1 MKFRNA
7 RFSTRWLPEFDIH
20 VRNLREVVQQ
30 HVPDGLEHLR
40 APALQYLLD
49 GIAMLAV
56 DKPLA
61 IAQPDLKMRRAI
73 RVVLH
78 NRTGNE

>member
-1 MKFRNA
+1 
-7 RFSTRWLPEFDIH
+7 
-20 VRNLREVVQQ
+20 
-30 HVPDGLEHLR
+30 
-40 APALQYLLD
+40 
-49 GIAMLAV
+49 MLAV

-78 NRTGNE
+78 NRTGNERMVLEDPMPDLRKVRAGKLRHYTLLHELVDGIDGHLKRLQL

>member
-1 MKFRNA
+1 
-7 RFSTRWLPEFDIH
+7 
-20 VRNLREVVQQ
+20 
-30 HVPDGLEHLR
+30 
-40 APALQYLLD
+40 
-49 GIAMLAV
+49 MLAV